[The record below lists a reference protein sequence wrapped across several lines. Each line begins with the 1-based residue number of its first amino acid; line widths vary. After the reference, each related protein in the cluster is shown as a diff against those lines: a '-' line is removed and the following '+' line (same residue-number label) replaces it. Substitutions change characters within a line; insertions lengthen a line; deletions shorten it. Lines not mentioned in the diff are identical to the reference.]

1 MWREIGCDI
10 PICRR
15 FNSCMVLQELYCEW
29 KGVIEMVEYKFIW
42 LCKTCG
48 KDTVSMMTA
57 FSWDGNMDYMVIDL
71 SELERLNAYELYCW
85 VCDDLCAYDFDENGV
100 AIS

>member
-1 MWREIGCDI
+1 
-10 PICRR
+10 
-15 FNSCMVLQELYCEW
+15 
-29 KGVIEMVEYKFIW
+29 
-42 LCKTCG
+42 
-48 KDTVSMMTA
+48 MMTA